1 VKRRD
6 LLGEDDI
13 ERKRSKKHQ
22 PYRRD
27 TRKSWYFPKYGYNVL
42 VCHMSSTTTMA
53 NGEEDVKRKQV
64 PIMIA
69 TAADSCP

>member
-1 VKRRD
+1 VERRD
-6 LLGEDDI
+6 LLDEDDI
-13 ERKRSKKHQ
+13 ERKRSEKQQ

-27 TRKSWYFPKYGYNVL
+27 AREPCYFPKYGYNVR

-69 TAADSCP
+69 TTADSCP